1 MDLISDNEIWK
12 EALTNDRICRS
23 LCKPESLPVIKAII
37 EGNLT
42 LQTMQE
48 KVRKFPDLYGKA
60 VSFTNDGKFVIK
72 DCSAVRKFIK
82 FLNEDF
88 LKSEITGTNYDSLA
102 KRKLKNK

>member
-1 MDLISDNEIWK
+1 MDLIADSEIW
-12 EALTNDRICRS
+12 EDALANDRICRS

-37 EGNLT
+37 EGKLT
-42 LQTMQE
+42 LQTIQE

-60 VSFTNDGKFVIK
+60 VSFTNDGKFEIK
-72 DCSAVRKFIK
+72 DCPSVRKFIK